1 MKIAIIGAG
10 SFGSTLA
17 HVWSSAGH
25 EVHLWAREPEVVD
38 SINNE
43 NRNCL
48 FNSQFELHPAMRAH
62 GEPGSA
68 LDGAEAV
75 FLAVPSKFLRE
86 LIPQLGAALKSA
98 QLPGQTPF
106 VSVVKGMLFEPTEL
120 VSAFAQREFAGIE
133 LNWAQFCGPNLSVE
147 IMGGQPAASVVA
159 CTDTEVSA
167 RLQHELSTPGLRL
180 YTNQDPVGV
189 EVCGALKNILAVA
202 SGVATGLGL
211 GLNSRGVLLTRGVV
225 EMRRVLP
232 VFGGDPQTLYGLAGF
247 GDIIATA
254 FSENSRNFRAG
265 MEFAKG
271 MSLTEVE
278 GETKMVAEGV
288 RTVKALMQ
296 FVEEYHPELD
306 LPITRQVYAVI
317 YDGKPPKDAI
327 AELMSRPYKE
337 EG

>member
-1 MKIAIIGAG
+1 MRIGIIGAG

-17 HVWSSAGH
+17 HLWSSAGH
-25 EVHLWAREPEVVD
+25 EVHLWAREPEVVA
-38 SINNE
+38 SINSE

-48 FNSQFELHPAMRAH
+48 FNSQFSLHPAMQAH
-62 GEPGSA
+62 GEINEA
-68 LDGAEAV
+68 LDGAEVA

-86 LIPQLGAALKSA
+86 FIPQLSAVLKSA
-98 QLPGQTPF
+98 RLPAGTPF

-120 VSAFAQREFAGIE
+120 VSAFAQREFAGAG
-133 LNWAQFCGPNLSVE
+133 LTWVQFCGPNLSVE
-147 IMGGQPAASVVA
+147 IMGGQPTASVVA
-159 CTDTEVSA
+159 CTDKDVAE
-167 RLQHELSTPGLRL
+167 RLQRELSTPLLRL

-202 SGVATGLGL
+202 SGIATGLGL

-247 GDIIATA
+247 GDLIATA

-271 MSLTEVE
+271 MKLAEVE

-288 RTVKALMQ
+288 RTVKALME
-296 FVEEYHPELD
+296 FVEEKHPELE

-317 YDGKPPKDAI
+317 YEGKPPRNAI
-327 AELMSRPYKE
+327 AELMSRPHKE
-337 EG
+337 EA

>member
-1 MKIAIIGAG
+1 MRIAIVGAG
-10 SFGSTLA
+10 SFGTTLA

-25 EVHLWAREPEVVD
+25 EVHLWAREPEVVE
-38 SINNE
+38 SINND

-62 GEPGSA
+62 GELVKA
-68 LDGAEAV
+68 LEGADAV

-86 LIPQLGAALKSA
+86 LIPQLGLALKSA
-98 QLPGQTPF
+98 QLPEHVPF
-106 VSVVKGMLFEPTEL
+106 VSVVKGIMFEPTEL
-120 VSAFAQREFAGIE
+120 VSAFAQQEFASIG
-133 LNWAQFCGPNLSVE
+133 LTWVQFCGPNLSVE
-147 IMGGQPAASVVA
+147 IMGGQPTASVVA
-159 CTDTEVSA
+159 CADTEVSA
-167 RLQHELSTPGLRL
+167 RLQRELSTPGLRL

-202 SGVATGLGL
+202 SGIATGLRL

-271 MSLTEVE
+271 ISLAEVE

-288 RTVKALMQ
+288 RTVKALTQ
-296 FVEEYHPELD
+296 FVEEQHPELD

-317 YDGKPPKDAI
+317 YEGKPPKDAI
-327 AELMSRPYKE
+327 SELMARPHKE
-337 EG
+337 EV